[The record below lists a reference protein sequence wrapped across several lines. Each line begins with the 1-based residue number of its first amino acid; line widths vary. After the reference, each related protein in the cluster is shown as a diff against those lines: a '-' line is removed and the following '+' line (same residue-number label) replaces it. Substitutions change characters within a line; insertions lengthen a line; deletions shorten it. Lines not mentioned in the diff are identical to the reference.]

1 MKKKTLALLLS
12 LVLVF
17 GVIAGGTIAWL
28 TAQSGKVTNTFV
40 ASELGSVTVTENTGD
55 EYMVV
60 PGGTITK
67 DPVLNF
73 KRTNADKSVAAYVF
87 LKVEAANWEYD
98 ADTRTYTL
106 KDGTNE
112 AMHWVLADGWTAVP
126 GVNNVYYKEV
136 AAGAELTN
144 IPIIK
149 DNKIYVSGTT
159 VTQTNIGDISSKATL
174 SFQGFAI
181 QKDYVSNTVKGA
193 WDVVSAS

>member
-55 EYMVV
+55 KYMVV

-87 LKVEAANWEYD
+87 LKVEAANWNYD
-98 ADTRTYTL
+98 AATRTYTL
-106 KDGTNE
+106 KDGENE

-126 GVNNVYYKEV
+126 DVANVYYKDV
-136 AAGAELTN
+136 AASAELAN
-144 IPIIK
+144 IQIIK

-181 QKDYVSNTVKGA
+181 QKDYVSDTVKGA
-193 WDVVSAS
+193 WDVVSAN